1 MLLFEFICL
10 LNKYLY
16 INTNERPSLP
26 LMDITFINVLQAV
39 FCR

>member
-1 MLLFEFICL
+1 MLLFEYICL

-16 INTNERPSLP
+16 KNTYERTSLP
-26 LMDITFINVLQAV
+26 LMDITLINVLHAV

>member
-16 INTNERPSLP
+16 KNTYERPSLP
-26 LMDITFINVLQAV
+26 LMDIALINVLQTV
-39 FCR
+39 SCC